1 MTDVSLGLLERLC
14 ETVAVSG
21 HEDAMVSLVSQEFR
35 ARGLEP
41 VVDSL
46 GNVAA
51 RAVPQRPV
59 GPHVAL
65 YAHMDQ
71 LGFMVTQILAT
82 GFLRVERVGGVS
94 RRCGVGTEVVVMS
107 EKGPLP
113 GVMGIKAH
121 HLAAPDE
128 EYTIPPVSDWYL
140 DIGAHSQDEAAELGA
155 EIGQVAAFVPR
166 FRLLGCGR
174 VSAPSLDNRAGCYVL
189 LEAARALASR
199 AEGCPVTLVGTVLE
213 EFNLR
218 GAAPAIR
225 AAAPDVVV
233 GLDVAP
239 ACDPP
244 DLAGKGSVVLGGGPA
259 IKIMDFHGRGTIDGT
274 MATPGVVAGMEE
286 AARRRGVR
294 YQKEA
299 IVGVLTEGGRVS
311 GLLEGVPVGGISVPL
326 RYTHTTV
333 ETADTADIAA
343 AVELTIAFVER
354 AAEGL
359 NLTRG
364 T

>member
-1 MTDVSLGLLERLC
+1 VAEVNLRLLEQLC

-21 HEDAMVSLVSQEFR
+21 HEDAMVSLMLQEFR
-35 ARGLEP
+35 AQGLEP
-41 VVDSL
+41 VADSL
-46 GNVAA
+46 GNVSA
-51 RAVPQRPV
+51 RAVPRRPV

-71 LGFMVTQILAT
+71 LGFMVTQVLDA

-94 RRCGVGTEVVVMS
+94 RRCGVGTEVVVIA

-121 HLAAPDE
+121 HLAAADE

-140 DIGAHSQDEAAELGA
+140 DIGAHSHDEAA
-155 EIGQVAAFVPR
+155 
-166 FRLLGCGR
+166 
-174 VSAPSLDNRAGCYVL
+174 DNRAGCYVL

-199 AEGCPVTLVGTVLE
+199 EEGCPVTLVGTVLE

-233 GLDVAP
+233 GLDVTP
-239 ACDPP
+239 AFDPP
-244 DLAGKGSVVLGGGPA
+244 DLAGRGSVALGGGPA

-274 MATPGVVAGMEE
+274 MATPAVVTAMEE
-286 AARRRGVR
+286 AARRNGLRH
-294 YQKEA
+294 QKEA
-299 IVGVLTEGGRVS
+299 IVGVLTEGGRIS
-311 GLLEGVPVGGISVPL
+311 GLLEGVSVGGISVPL
-326 RYTHTTV
+326 RYTHTAV
-333 ETADTADIAA
+333 ETADIADIEA
-343 AVELTIAFVER
+343 AVELTTAFVER